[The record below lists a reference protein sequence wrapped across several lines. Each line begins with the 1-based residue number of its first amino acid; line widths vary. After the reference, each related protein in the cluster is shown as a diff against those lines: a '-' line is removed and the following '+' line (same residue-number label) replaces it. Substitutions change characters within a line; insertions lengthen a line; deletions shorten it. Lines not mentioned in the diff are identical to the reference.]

1 MTSVELQ
8 GLVRAFGSTTTA
20 VDDVSVSIADGEFFT
35 LVGPSGCGKTTTL
48 RLIAGFETP
57 DRGEIVFGDRSVSG
71 VPPEDRDVGIVFQ
84 SYALFPH
91 MTVRENVAY
100 GLRFREP
107 PGGASTEERVS
118 ELLSLVDLAG
128 AGDREPAALSGGQ
141 QQRVALARALAPG
154 PSVLLLDEPM
164 SALDARLRD
173 RLRGTIKEIQRELD
187 ITTVYVTHDQAEA
200 LSISDRVAVM
210 RDGAVVQVGTPE
222 AVYREPSS
230 RFVAEFVGE
239 NNVVSGTAVPLE
251 TGGSSVSVNGVT
263 FELSEC
269 VTGDVAVGLR
279 PEALSFGSGGVGFD
293 VTVERTA
300 FRGDTYTV
308 YCDWAGTELLVTTPD
323 PPDRGPA
330 TVSVA
335 SGGIDVLP
343 E

>member
-1 MTSVELQ
+1 
-8 GLVRAFGSTTTA
+8 
-20 VDDVSVSIADGEFFT
+20 
-35 LVGPSGCGKTTTL
+35 
-48 RLIAGFETP
+48 
-57 DRGEIVFGDRSVSG
+57 
-71 VPPEDRDVGIVFQ
+71 
-84 SYALFPH
+84 
-91 MTVRENVAY
+91 
-100 GLRFREP
+100 
-107 PGGASTEERVS
+107 
-118 ELLSLVDLAG
+118 
-128 AGDREPAALSGGQ
+128 
-141 QQRVALARALAPG
+141 
-154 PSVLLLDEPM
+154 M

-251 TGGSSVSVNGVT
+251 TGV
-263 FELSEC
+263 EC
-269 VTGDVAVGLR
+269 VSQWRDVRGVGVRDGDVAVGLR